1 MLELKRNSYWKIDL
15 PRLEE
20 LIKEHFNKS
29 PNFLEDTGFGCGKI
43 YTNYPTQLS
52 LEKDDQVLDSSLIEE
67 LLESREGLYPYD
79 RIDHA
84 IWLLIMKDVLPEG
97 DYLVSL

>member
-1 MLELKRNSYWKIDL
+1 MLKLERNLYWEIDL
-15 PRLEE
+15 QKVKE
-20 LIKEHFNKS
+20 LTKEHFHKS
-29 PNFLEDTGFGCGKI
+29 PNFLEDTFKI
-43 YTNYPTQLS
+43 GQNYYPTQLS
-52 LEKDDQVLDSSLIEE
+52 LEKDDQILDCFLIEE

-97 DYLVSL
+97 QYLVSL

>member
-1 MLELKRNSYWKIDL
+1 MLELKRNLYWEIDL
-15 PRLEE
+15 NTIQQLT
-20 LIKEHFNKS
+20 KEHFDKS
-29 PNFLEDTGFGCGKI
+29 PDFLGDTGFDCNNT
-43 YTNYPTQLS
+43 YYPTQLS
-52 LEKDDQVLDSSLIEE
+52 LEKDDQILDSSLIEE
-67 LLESREGLYPYD
+67 LLESDDALYKHD

>member
-1 MLELKRNSYWKIDL
+1 MLELSRKLYWKITL
-15 PRLEE
+15 RTIEE
-20 LIKEHFNKS
+20 LTKEHFGKT
-29 PNFLEDTGFGCGKI
+29 PNFLEDTGFDYNK
-43 YTNYPTQLS
+43 THYPTQLS
-52 LEKDDQVLDSSLIEE
+52 LQKDDQILDSSLIEE
-67 LLESREGLYPYD
+67 LLESDDSLYKYD

>member
-1 MLELKRNSYWKIDL
+1 MRDLKRNLYWEITLKTIEDL
-15 PRLEE
+15 T
-20 LIKEHFNKS
+20 KEHFGKS
-29 PNFLEDTGFGCGKI
+29 PNFIDDTGFDYNK
-43 YTNYPTQLS
+43 THYPTQLS

-67 LLESREGLYPYD
+67 LLESDDTLYKHD

-84 IWLLIMKDVLPEG
+84 IWLLIMKDILPEG

>member
-1 MLELKRNSYWKIDL
+1 MLELKRNLYWEIDL
-15 PRLEE
+15 N
-20 LIKEHFNKS
+20 LIEQLTKEHFNKS
-29 PNFLEDTGFGCGKI
+29 PDFLGDTGFDCDKI
-43 YTNYPTQLS
+43 YTYYPTQLS

-67 LLESREGLYPYD
+67 LLESCEGLYPYE